1 LANIKSALKQWHASL
16 RRRARNR
23 TINTAVK
30 TYVSRAVGVIAAG
43 GSAEASTAA
52 VRQAFTALDK
62 AANKGFLHAN
72 NASRRKSR
80 LMTRLNTALRAA
92 PPDTAP
98 VVEPVAVKPA
108 VKPRARRT
116 TAQSRSTAP

>member
-1 LANIKSALKQWHASL
+1 MANIKSALKQWHASL

-52 VRQAFTALDK
+52 VRQAVTSLDK
-62 AANKGFLHAN
+62 AANKGLLHAN

-80 LMTRLNTALRAA
+80 LMKRLNIALRAA
-92 PPDTAP
+92 PLDTPPAA
-98 VVEPVAVKPA
+98 EPVAA
-108 VKPRARRT
+108 KPRARRT
-116 TAQSRSTAP
+116 TARSRATAP